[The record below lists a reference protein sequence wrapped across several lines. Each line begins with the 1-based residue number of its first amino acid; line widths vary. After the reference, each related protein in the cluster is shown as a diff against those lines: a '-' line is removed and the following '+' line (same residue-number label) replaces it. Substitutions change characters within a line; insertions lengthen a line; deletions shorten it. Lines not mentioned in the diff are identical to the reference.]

1 MIMRRLY
8 AIWISMAL
16 ALGACSDFT
25 EIDPKGKNILNRV
38 EDLDLLLN
46 YEYYISASD
55 IRIVVND
62 GYPGITNIPNL
73 LNESIKT
80 LNGIYTSWD
89 ETADRVALTTSDD
102 TYSGLYQIIG
112 QVANPVLQNVDEAA
126 GDRAMADRLKA
137 EALVLRA
144 WCHYCL
150 VNIYAKAYDPATA
163 ETDPGIVYRVET
175 DEMQNPNEKLTVE
188 EVYGHI
194 LADLDSAL
202 NLGSLPVTPNKM
214 RVGLPFAYAAKAK
227 VLMSMRDYDGAF
239 EAAGESLE
247 LKSTIDDYNDL
258 LAMDA
263 MFGSGLTEFTRPELE
278 LEEELFDTPVMVFY
292 DALPDELWEAFEE
305 GHILKEY
312 LLTDLRMYGST
323 SYGYSFYGLN
333 TPLIFAYYV
342 YYSPLGLTT
351 VDMYL
356 TQAECY
362 IREGNIT
369 GAMELL
375 NKIRENRIV
384 EGQYTEKTA
393 SSAEEAFA
401 IMKNI
406 SRTENFATLKN
417 FINMKRWNTEPAYQE
432 TLRKTI
438 EWDVYV
444 YDGGGN
450 VTGMERRSW
459 SGELTPDSPLW
470 IFPFPQNATTF
481 NSNLTQN
488 YETNN

>member
-46 YEYYISASD
+46 YEYDISASD

-323 SYGYSFYGLN
+323 SYGNLFYGLN

-356 TQAECY
+356 TRAECY
-362 IREGNIT
+362 IREGNIP

-375 NKIRENRIV
+375 NQIREKRIV
-384 EGQYTEKTA
+384 TGQYEARSA
-393 SSAEEAFA
+393 SSTEEAFA

-406 SRTENFATLKN
+406 SRTENFATMKN
-417 FINMKRWNTEPAYQE
+417 FINLKRWNTETAYQE
-432 TLRKTI
+432 TLTKTI
-438 EWDVYV
+438 EWDVNIYNDEGKV
-444 YDGGGN
+444 ID
-450 VTGMERRSW
+450 TEPHSW
-459 SGELTPDSPLW
+459 SGELAPDSPLW

-481 NSNLTQN
+481 NPNLTQN
-488 YETNN
+488 YETEN